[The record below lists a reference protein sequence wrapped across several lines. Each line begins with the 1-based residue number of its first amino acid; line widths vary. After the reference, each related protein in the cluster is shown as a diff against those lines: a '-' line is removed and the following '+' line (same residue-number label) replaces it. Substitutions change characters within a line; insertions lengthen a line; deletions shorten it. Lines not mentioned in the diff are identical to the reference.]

1 MPADFFI
8 DADLGMVFSKATGVI
23 SLADG
28 EDHMDRLSADPE
40 FRPEY
45 NQLFDLRQAR
55 GTALS
60 DNALRSLAS
69 RKIFSG
75 NSRRAFVVEGDL
87 EFGLSRVFATYRE
100 IQGEHGIHV
109 FREMKEA
116 LSWLSL
122 SAEPD
127 PGLFNRLRPSGVA

>member
-87 EFGLSRVFATYRE
+87 EFGLSRVFAT
-100 IQGEHGIHV
+100 